1 MKSGASNVTTL
12 EYHRIISHV
21 PNLYSLHPSEVGDR
35 YTAGLRFDFIFTFSS
50 LEHNGLGRWGDPIN
64 PSGDLEDFAR
74 CHCLLKDDGI
84 LFLGIPVGRDE
95 VVWNAH
101 RIYGRFRLSLALQ
114 NWKLLDIIGPT
125 KWNKLEDRADWA
137 DQPIFVLQKKQF
149 LVEDQLSAKI
159 EEAENLQ
166 WELLESQR
174 LVEKLQKEN
183 EQLRKGLTQT
193 GNDTLPS
200 LPKKKRMRM
209 RS

>member
-1 MKSGASNVTTL
+1 MLILFIICTAEAWLLKSGASNITTL

-21 PNLYSLHPSEVGDR
+21 PNLYSLHPSEVEDR
-35 YTAGLRFDFIFTFSS
+35 YNAGLRFDFIFTFSS

-114 NWKLLDIIGPT
+114 NWKLVDIIGPT
-125 KWNKLEDRADWA
+125 EWNDLESRGDWSK
-137 DQPIFVLQKKQF
+137 QPIFVLQKKLF
-149 LVEDQLSAKI
+149 SSEGYKL
-159 EEAENLQ
+159 ENMGHMNGI
-166 WELLESQR
+166 STTS
-174 LVEKLQKEN
+174 
-183 EQLRKGLTQT
+183 LRYKAR
-193 GNDTLPS
+193 
-200 LPKKKRMRM
+200 K
-209 RS
+209 